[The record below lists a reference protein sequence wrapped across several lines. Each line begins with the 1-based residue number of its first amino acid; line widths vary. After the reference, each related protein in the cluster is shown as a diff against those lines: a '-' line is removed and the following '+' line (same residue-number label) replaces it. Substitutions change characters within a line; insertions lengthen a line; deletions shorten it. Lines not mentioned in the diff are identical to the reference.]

1 MKGIVLHKEW
11 GCVVAECVIQ
21 KNDRQRM
28 SPFDKDWIEGW
39 RVWHAPYLLLEKAM
53 AA

>member
-1 MKGIVLHKEW
+1 MKGIVLHKSAR
-11 GCVVAECVIQ
+11 CVLVEDVIQ
-21 KNDRQRM
+21 KGDGQQM
-28 SPFDKDWIEGW
+28 LPFDKDWAEGW